1 MDIAQGDNAT
11 VQDEVVVLAR
21 KRRRR
26 GFGFHMTAMI
36 DVVFLLLTFFVL
48 TARFRAP
55 EQFLPIRLPAQ
66 QVGAE
71 RIGIIEPLRI
81 HILGNESGC
90 VIDIGGLERV
100 TIDPEAIEEGL
111 AAFAEGL
118 AKVAD
123 KQKRTASDPIEIVC
137 DDQTKWDYLVKIY
150 NVLYG
155 MGAGEITF
163 AIDY

>member
-1 MDIAQGDNAT
+1 M
-11 VQDEVVVLAR
+11 
-21 KRRRR
+21 
-26 GFGFHMTAMI
+26 
-36 DVVFLLLTFFVL
+36 
-48 TARFRAP
+48 
-55 EQFLPIRLPAQ
+55 
-66 QVGAE
+66 
-71 RIGIIEPLRI
+71 RI

-100 TIDPEAIEEGL
+100 IIDPEAIDEGL